1 MGESE
6 RDAVAVR
13 RQDAFSER
21 EDRAVHDERA
31 GRRGAGQQ
39 TPEPLGPLAEEVT
52 DAIRRCRE
60 IIVERR
66 VERVDQI
73 GRHRIAD
80 DAIAIAIETDRCAV
94 RRELSAH
101 VDASALS
108 AGRPLA
114 SRWAGVSSAMVT
126 MKAPRSEAHTSE
138 LQSLMR

>member
-1 MGESE
+1 MRISDWSSDVCSSDLALDRRPKIMVTVGILGERVGVYLDGLGEIE

-31 GRRGAGQQ
+31 GRRCAGQQ

-73 GRHRIAD
+73 GRNRIAD
-80 DAIAIAIETDRCAV
+80 AAIAIALATDRYA
-94 RRELSAH
+94 
-101 VDASALS
+101 
-108 AGRPLA
+108 
-114 SRWAGVSSAMVT
+114 
-126 MKAPRSEAHTSE
+126 
-138 LQSLMR
+138 